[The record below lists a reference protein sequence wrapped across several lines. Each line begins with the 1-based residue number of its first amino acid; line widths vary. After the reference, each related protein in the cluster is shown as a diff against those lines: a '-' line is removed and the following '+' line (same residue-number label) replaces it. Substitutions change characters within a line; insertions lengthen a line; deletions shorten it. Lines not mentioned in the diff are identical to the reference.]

1 MGIQS
6 EARMNAILLNV
17 VAKSTSPLM
26 GHGPAKQIYTQKII
40 GSLLF
45 LRIGMPYIQFDK
57 AGRKSLWQTAS
68 LTQVSL
74 TIGPRATGAG
84 FRNGSWWRTPRSIGS
99 PAGDVRRCGVFVTS
113 GGQAGLIWVFLRPQ
127 YVILATE
134 DNYCNFSCI
143 S

>member
-6 EARMNAILLNV
+6 EVWANAILLNV
-17 VAKSTSPLM
+17 VAKSAPPAV
-26 GHGPAKQIYTQKII
+26 GQGPVKQIYTQKII

-57 AGRKSLWQTAS
+57 AGRKSVWQTGP

-84 FRNGSWWRTPRSIGS
+84 FRNGSWWWIPGSIWS
-99 PAGDVRRCGVFVTS
+99 AAGDGRRCEVFVTS
-113 GGQAGLIWVFLRPQ
+113 GAQGGLIWVFLRPQ
-127 YVILATE
+127 DVILAIE